1 MRFAD
6 EDEFFKSFLEP
17 FPVDEFFRTAA
28 GGTDAND
35 TVIGNAVETVA
46 PRLGCSPADVV
57 DNCMTANHTI
67 PIAESS
73 HPICIPVF
81 QGNRKVLICREI
93 WCDYSGE
100 MTKNSIRTAC
110 VKPNSVFGIKLM
122 VIFVK
127 ANISHVQKVFVSV
140 P

>member
-6 EDEFFKSFLEP
+6 ADEFFKSFLEP

-46 PRLGCSPADVV
+46 PRLGRSPADVV

-73 HPICIPVF
+73 HTVHIPQLQW
-81 QGNRKVLICREI
+81 QGKILIERKIGSN
-93 WCDYSGE
+93 DAGE
-100 MTKNSIRTAC
+100 VAQYLVSVTAA
-110 VKPNSVFGIKLM
+110 KPNALKRVKISIVFIYL
-122 VIFVK
+122 VHCFIVK
-127 ANISHVQKVFVSV
+127 K
-140 P
+140 